1 MPYIEIIEKDETT
14 PGPVAEQ
21 TDVVYIPGL
30 VDITQRCL
38 FNKDGEYVGIKANT
52 PTLFT
57 SVKQFESLCGKR
69 PATFTVDQY
78 YSDLQEITSTG
89 DIVGFSDDA
98 IPFSK
103 RMFYAGD
110 IDPSYVIA
118 KECLSSG
125 LNVLYERINGE
136 TLMEQVT
143 YKPSDWDSNYISYY
157 TDKEEE
163 VPLKNLGFNSAPL
176 WYREANASELALDDD
191 GNRISTEPLYVIV
204 KKSGSNNVF
213 QFEDYVSTNTDHK
226 TSIKYVRVPDSN
238 YTLIFGYEIIDLPQ
252 SEDELTTFVNE
263 YYNVTTD
270 WEYQNKDGEVVTLE
284 LESGITKEQF
294 KSQIVALVE
303 GGIDKIRYERSDS
316 TRKDITVDTNG
327 KMLHITEANINYG
340 INWADDF
347 NKAVL
352 MTTVKKSCEG
362 NEFNTDST
370 AIVYKPNDGLNIK
383 SVYKALEA
391 IYDSGNEA
399 GLIDKGNYSIKYLT
413 SGGYPV
419 YEYKRNDITN
429 KMLALA
435 EKRGDCVAFIDHTNY
450 ADREADINHA
460 GSVYNKVKS
469 DETFLANGE
478 FGTMFTPWAEYNR
491 DTIDK
496 DDQNTIIKSKKP
508 MCLPGSYAYLMAL
521 ADSIKTN
528 ANWLAIAGAARGVV
542 PNLATDGMLTVIPN
556 GTADNMQP
564 RDGIAVNA
572 ITNIKPY
579 GWTIWGNR
587 TLKKNT
593 ENLTATSFLNI
604 RNLVSDVKKTT
615 YRVARKLT
623 FEQNNDILW
632 VNFKGLISP
641 TLDRMLTGYGISGY
655 KIVRDTQHE
664 KASEKATIC
673 AKIILYPVYAVED
686 FYITVVLR
694 DDEITV
700 E

>member
-136 TLMEQVT
+136 TIMEQVT

-352 MTTVKKSCEG
+352 MTTVKKSHGWC
-362 NEFNTDST
+362 
-370 AIVYKPNDGLNIK
+370 
-383 SVYKALEA
+383 
-391 IYDSGNEA
+391 
-399 GLIDKGNYSIKYLT
+399 
-413 SGGYPV
+413 
-419 YEYKRNDITN
+419 
-429 KMLALA
+429 
-435 EKRGDCVAFIDHTNY
+435 
-450 ADREADINHA
+450 DRM
-460 GSVYNKVKS
+460 V
-469 DETFLANGE
+469 
-478 FGTMFTPWAEYNR
+478 
-491 DTIDK
+491 
-496 DDQNTIIKSKKP
+496 
-508 MCLPGSYAYLMAL
+508 
-521 ADSIKTN
+521 
-528 ANWLAIAGAARGVV
+528 
-542 PNLATDGMLTVIPN
+542 VIPLCL
-556 GTADNMQP
+556 M
-564 RDGIAVNA
+564 
-572 ITNIKPY
+572 
-579 GWTIWGNR
+579 
-587 TLKKNT
+587 
-593 ENLTATSFLNI
+593 
-604 RNLVSDVKKTT
+604 
-615 YRVARKLT
+615 
-623 FEQNNDILW
+623 
-632 VNFKGLISP
+632 
-641 TLDRMLTGYGISGY
+641 M
-655 KIVRDTQHE
+655 
-664 KASEKATIC
+664 
-673 AKIILYPVYAVED
+673 
-686 FYITVVLR
+686 
-694 DDEITV
+694 
-700 E
+700 